1 LNSCNKIN
9 SIEKLNLEKL
19 IDTIWEEYRE
29 ERYASAI
36 KLSQKGMIIAFKR
49 NDRQWIKMFDALY
62 KEMIDSYQ
70 KMDDTEKTERDIDM
84 DMLIKGY
91 QEIKVNYSEH

>member
-1 LNSCNKIN
+1 VSQKIN

-29 ERYASAI
+29 EHYASAI
-36 KLSQKGMIIAFKR
+36 KLSQKGMIIAFKT

-70 KMDDTEKTERDIDM
+70 KMDDTEKSEMYIDM
-84 DMLIKGY
+84 EMLVKDYQDIKL
-91 QEIKVNYSEH
+91 NYSEH

>member
-1 LNSCNKIN
+1 MSHKIN

-29 ERYASAI
+29 EHYASAI
-36 KLSQKGMIIAFKR
+36 KLSQKGMIIAFKT

-70 KMDDTEKTERDIDM
+70 KMDDTEKAEMHIDT
-84 DMLIKGY
+84 DMLIDGY
-91 QEIKVNYSEH
+91 QEIKLNYSEH

>member
-1 LNSCNKIN
+1 VSHKIN

-29 ERYASAI
+29 EHYASAI
-36 KLSQKGMIIAFKR
+36 KLSQKGMIIAFKT

-70 KMDDTEKTERDIDM
+70 KMDDTEKTEMNIDM
-84 DMLIKGY
+84 DLLIKDY
-91 QEIKVNYSEH
+91 QDIKMNYSEH